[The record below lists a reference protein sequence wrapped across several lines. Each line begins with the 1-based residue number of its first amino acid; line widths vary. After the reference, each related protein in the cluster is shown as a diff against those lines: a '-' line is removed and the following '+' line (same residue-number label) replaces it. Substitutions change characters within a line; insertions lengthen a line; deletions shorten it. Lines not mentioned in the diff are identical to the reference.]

1 MDAERGVAAVL
12 REEADLA
19 VLEALDEVL
28 ADFAVDFWEVFE
40 PDLRDLAED
49 LVALEVV

>member
-1 MDAERGVAAVL
+1 MDAERGVEAVL

-19 VLEALDEVL
+19 VLEVLDEVL
-28 ADFAVDFWEVFE
+28 ADFRVGFWEVFE

-49 LVALEVV
+49 LVVLEVV